1 MLKRQLTALLL
12 LLLPL
17 SLSAAHDPCDFG
29 AKDPI
34 DVAEEKDAK
43 ADESTAGIRM
53 ASNAAREKWDAEMNA
68 VYKRLMTVLDPE
80 RRTALQKAQRAWLAF
95 RDAENNAITS
105 VIATQQ
111 GTMYQM
117 IATGSGTAL
126 VKQRALQL
134 REYECLLKD
143 IQ

>member
-1 MLKRQLTALLL
+1 MFNRHWSALLC

-17 SLSAAHDPCDFG
+17 SPSAAQDPCDVG
-29 AKDPI
+29 QKDPI
-34 DVAEEKDAK
+34 DAAQERDIKE
-43 ADESTAGIRM
+43 DESTAGMRM

-68 VYKRLMTVLDPE
+68 VYKRLMTMLEPE
-80 RRTALQKAQRAWLAF
+80 RKAALQKAQRAWLAF
-95 RDAENNAITS
+95 RDAEGNAIST

-117 IATGSGTAL
+117 IATDSGTEL